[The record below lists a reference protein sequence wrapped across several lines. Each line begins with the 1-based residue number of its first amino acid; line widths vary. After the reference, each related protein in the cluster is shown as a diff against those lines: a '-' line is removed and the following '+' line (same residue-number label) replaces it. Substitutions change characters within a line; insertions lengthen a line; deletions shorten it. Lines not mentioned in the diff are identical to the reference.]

1 MAASLTNSS
10 LSFGENYAILNLDW
24 MTGLVNAVKNTSEGQ
39 TLIENCVKWNDA
51 IHQTFP
57 RPLTVFSTLSFSP
70 GQPEVKPNSP
80 FAKLIAPYGDL
91 SRASPEVQID
101 DHFKL
106 DEKDIVV
113 EKTRWCASIGNA
125 LEQILQA
132 RNINTVIIS
141 GLSLSGVVMS
151 TVYRLFDLD
160 YMIYVI
166 RDNVLELP
174 VNQTAEFAHV
184 VLDMLLPKMGLKVIS
199 LGEALQALGN
209 S

>member
-1 MAASLTNSS
+1 MAASVTNGS

-24 MTGLVNAVKNTSEGQ
+24 MTGLINAVKDTSKGQ
-39 TLIENCVKWNDA
+39 TLIENCIKWNDA
-51 IHQTFP
+51 VHEKTP

-70 GQPEVKPNSP
+70 GQPEVKPDSP
-80 FAKLIAPYGDL
+80 FAKLIAPYGEF
-91 SRASPEVQID
+91 SNTSPEVKID
-101 DHFKL
+101 SHFKL

-113 EKTRWCASIGNA
+113 EKTRWCATIGNA
-125 LEQILQA
+125 LEQILRA
-132 RNINTVIIS
+132 RSIDTVIIS

-151 TVYRLFDLD
+151 TIYRLFDLD

-174 VNQTAEFAHV
+174 VNQTAEFTHV
-184 VLDMLLPKMGLKVIS
+184 MLDMLLPKMGLKVIS